1 MSAQP
6 TRLETTQDL
15 IHDPL
20 DRFENI
26 NYQLFSS
33 LSLTGLRA
41 PPPPNIDA
49 YLEIDA
55 ALAQALATAR
65 EHQKNQKMIES
76 LSEEILGLDSK
87 LRDVWTSLDEAHKE
101 LGVIVEEGEVRLK
114 EIEAASKGATG
125 DLLSLLRL
133 SQLNI
138 IQGAVPYQQ
147 LLDYASILSGF
158 TSAPPTSNG
167 PIGADQPAPHWIK
180 PPFPNEEKMRAGRL
194 AERPA
199 LERVN
204 LKEPAPPTENLRS
217 PSVDPVS
224 GAAEPGFNPYRHDHQ
239 RHQAQVQQEM
249 DLLDLDLNPDL

>member
-1 MSAQP
+1 MPIEP
-6 TRLETTQDL
+6 THFETTQDI

-20 DRFENI
+20 DKFETI
-26 NYQLFSS
+26 SHQLFSS
-33 LSLTGLRA
+33 LSQTIPRG
-41 PPPPNIDA
+41 PPPPSIDA
-49 YLEIDA
+49 FLETDA
-55 ALAQALATAR
+55 TLARAMAIAR

-87 LRDVWTSLDEAHKE
+87 LRSVWTSLDEAHKE

-114 EIEAASKGATG
+114 EIEAASK
-125 DLLSLLRL
+125 
-133 SQLNI
+133 
-138 IQGAVPYQQ
+138 GAVPYQQ

-204 LKEPAPPTENLRS
+204 LKEPENLRS

-224 GAAEPGFNPYRHDHQ
+224 GAAEPGFNPYRHDYQ
-239 RHQAQVQQEM
+239 RHQGQVQQEM

>member
-1 MSAQP
+1 MSVQP
-6 TRLETTQDL
+6 TQLETTQDI

-20 DRFENI
+20 DKFEHL

-33 LSLTGLRA
+33 LSQSGLRA

-55 ALAQALATAR
+55 ALAKALATAR
-65 EHQKNQKMIES
+65 EHQKNQKMIEL
-76 LSEEILGLDSK
+76 LSEEILGLDAK

-114 EIEAASKGATG
+114 EIEAASKGA
-125 DLLSLLRL
+125 
-133 SQLNI
+133 
-138 IQGAVPYQQ
+138 VPYQQ

-158 TSAPPTSNG
+158 TSAPPTTNG

-204 LKEPAPPTENLRS
+204 LKEPENLRS

-224 GAAEPGFNPYRHDHQ
+224 GAAEPGFNPYRHDYQ

>member
-1 MSAQP
+1 MSIQP
-6 TRLETTQDL
+6 THFETTQDI

-20 DRFENI
+20 DKFENLAH
-26 NYQLFSS
+26 QLFSS
-33 LSLTGLRA
+33 LSQTGLRG

-49 YLEIDA
+49 FLETDA
-55 ALAQALATAR
+55 ALAKALATAR
-65 EHQKNQKMIES
+65 EHQKNQKLIES

-114 EIEAASKGATG
+114 EIEAASKGA
-125 DLLSLLRL
+125 
-133 SQLNI
+133 
-138 IQGAVPYQQ
+138 VPYQQ

-167 PIGADQPAPHWIK
+167 PIDADQPAPHWIK

-204 LKEPAPPTENLRS
+204 LKEPVMASPAENLRS

-224 GAAEPGFNPYRHDHQ
+224 GAAEPGFNPYRHDYQ